1 MITGGL
7 VLMEYSDL
15 DIERKSFA
23 KVTPYSGNDQF
34 QNHGHPKMQKP
45 DFIKNLIIST
55 CFNDNNDNELETPDL
70 TSTNHHSYS
79 PVATH
84 TLFNED
90 KTKMGRYYQKKVP
103 LKLIIQRAMMEPKNE
118 EKIKPS
124 VKTEEYDIPLHRRS
138 VMGIIIGVFFSLKLQ
153 KKTKSGKVIPCVE

>member
-55 CFNDNNDNELETPDL
+55 CFNDDNDELETPDL
-70 TSTNHHSYS
+70 TSKIHHSYT

-84 TLFNED
+84 SLFDLD

-138 VMGIIIGVFFSLKLQ
+138 VMGIIIGVFFSLKVQ
-153 KKTKSGKVIPCVE
+153 WKTKSGKVIPCVE